1 MNLIGTFGVVFA
13 FCWAWNELF
22 LRFAFRLG
30 ALSQGIP
37 HQRRWESKRK
47 PIIGGISFFVAL
59 LGVGALYSGEAVLP
73 IALLSGAVVAF
84 FTGLA
89 DDAYVMLP
97 YIKLFGQVAAAFST
111 ILLGGPKW
119 EVGHPFLSVGL
130 TIFWYVAVMNA
141 FNMMDNMDG
150 AAGSIALPLL
160 VGGSWLLGGESGIV
174 YGALAAA
181 VAAFLLRNWH
191 PSAFYM
197 GDNGSQLLGF
207 VLGYMG
213 LSILG
218 KYPQP
223 FWVGLVS
230 LVALYS
236 LLAGDTFW
244 VIVSRLLRG
253 QSPLIGGTDHLTHL
267 LAQKG
272 LPPGRVAALLMGAQ
286 TLLTGGMAYLWRYG
300 TSLSQH
306 VISLIVIGV
315 VGLLV
320 GVIHLQGYFAAWRY
334 SRAGAAP

>member
-1 MNLIGTFGVVFA
+1 MNLIGTLGVVFA

-59 LGVGALYSGEAVLP
+59 LGVGALHGGEATLP
-73 IALLSGAVVAF
+73 PALLGGAVIAF

-97 YIKLFGQVAAAFST
+97 QVKFFGQLAAAMAT
-111 ILLGGPKW
+111 MVLGGPQLDA
-119 EVGHPFLSVGL
+119 GHPVLTGGL

-141 FNMMDNMDG
+141 FNLMDNMDG

-160 VGGSWLLGGESGIV
+160 IGGSWLLGGQEALV
-174 YGALAAA
+174 YMGLAAA

-207 VLGYMG
+207 ILGYLG
-213 LSILG
+213 LSIVE
-218 KYPQP
+218 KYPVP
-223 FWVGLVS
+223 FWTG
-230 LVALYS
+230 LVALVAMYS

-244 VIVSRLLRG
+244 VIISRLLRS
-253 QSPLIGGTDHLTHL
+253 QSPFVGGTDHLTHL

-272 LPPGRVAALLMGAQ
+272 LSPKGVALLLMLTQMG
-286 TLLTGGMAYLWRYG
+286 LTAMEAYLWRYE
-300 TSLSQH
+300 SSMVQL
-306 VISLIVIGV
+306 VVSLIGISVIGAAI
-315 VGLLV
+315 GI
-320 GVIHLQGYFAAWRY
+320 IHLQGYFAGWRY
-334 SRAGAAP
+334 SRAKAAP

>member
-1 MNLIGTFGVVFA
+1 MHAGVLLLLVFA
-13 FCWAWNELF
+13 FCWVWNELF

-59 LGVGALYSGEAVLP
+59 LGVGALLSGEAALP
-73 IALLSGAVVAF
+73 PALLAGATVAF

-97 YIKLFGQVAAAFST
+97 YAKLFGQIVAAVVT
-111 ILLGGPKW
+111 IILGGPQF
-119 EVGHPFLSVGL
+119 ELGYPGLSAGF
-130 TIFWYVAVMNA
+130 TIFWYVALMNA

-160 VGGSWLLGGESGIV
+160 VWGSWLLGREGGEV
-174 YGALAAA
+174 YLALAAA
-181 VAAFLLRNWH
+181 VGAFLLRNWY

-213 LSILG
+213 LSVVE
-218 KYPQP
+218 KYPGP
-223 FWVGLVS
+223 LWASLVS
-230 LVALYS
+230 LVAVYS

-244 VIVSRLLRG
+244 VIVSRVLRG

-267 LAQKG
+267 IARKG
-272 LPPGRVAALLMGAQ
+272 VSPRGVALLLMLTQ
-286 TLLTGGMAYLWRYG
+286 LLLSGVGGYLWRYG
-300 TSLSQH
+300 SAPQQW
-306 VISLIVIGV
+306 IGSLIIIAVMGILIGF
-315 VGLLV
+315 
-320 GVIHLQGYFAAWRY
+320 IHLHDYFAVWRY
-334 SRAGAAP
+334 SRAKAAP

>member
-1 MNLIGTFGVVFA
+1 
-13 FCWAWNELF
+13 
-22 LRFAFRLG
+22 
-30 ALSQGIP
+30 
-37 HQRRWESKRK
+37 
-47 PIIGGISFFVAL
+47 
-59 LGVGALYSGEAVLP
+59 
-73 IALLSGAVVAF
+73 
-84 FTGLA
+84 
-89 DDAYVMLP
+89 MLP
-97 YIKLFGQVAAAFST
+97 YIKLFGQVAAAVST

-197 GDNGSQLLGF
+197 GDNGSQLMGF

-236 LLAGDTFW
+236 LLAGDTFLGYCEPA
-244 VIVSRLLRG
+244 SSGTESADRRHRPSDTSFSAERPSAG
-253 QSPLIGGTDHLTHL
+253 AGSGASHGGAD
-267 LAQKG
+267 ASDWW
-272 LPPGRVAALLMGAQ
+272 
-286 TLLTGGMAYLWRYG
+286 Y
-300 TSLSQH
+300 
-306 VISLIVIGV
+306 
-315 VGLLV
+315 GLLV
-320 GVIHLQGYFAAWRY
+320 ALWDFPFPACDKPYRDRGSGAFSGGYSFARLLCRVALFSGRGGPVTILYWRYFFTPPGGWGKSRGLYLAQSWHHQGYPVWGTCQRLVLSRCSPPSIGEAAGVSHKRGY
-334 SRAGAAP
+334 PYHLVPNALSPASVSPESTLELCALYDF

>member
-1 MNLIGTFGVVFA
+1 MNPGVILMLVFA
-13 FCWAWNELF
+13 LCWIWNELF

-59 LGVGALYSGEAVLP
+59 LGAGVLLSGEA
-73 IALLSGAVVAF
+73 ALSPGLLAGAVVAF
-84 FTGLA
+84 LTGLA

-97 YIKLFGQVAAAFST
+97 YIKLLGQIAAAGAT
-111 ILLGGPKW
+111 VVLGGPQF
-119 EVGHPFLSVGL
+119 ELGYPGLSVGF

-150 AAGSIALPLL
+150 VAGSIALPLL
-160 VGGSWLLGGESGIV
+160 LWGSWLLGEEGGVV
-174 YGALAAA
+174 YMALAAA
-181 VAAFLLRNWH
+181 VGAFLLRNWH

-213 LSILG
+213 LSVLE
-218 KYPQP
+218 KYPGP
-223 FWVGLVS
+223 IWGTLVS
-230 LVALYS
+230 LVAVYS

-253 QSPLIGGTDHLTHL
+253 QSPFVGGTDHLTHL
-267 LAQKG
+267 IAHKG
-272 LPPGRVAALLMGAQ
+272 VSPKGVAFLL
-286 TLLTGGMAYLWRYG
+286 LLTQTILSGVEGYLWRYG
-300 TSLSQH
+300 SVPQQS
-306 VISLIVIGV
+306 IGGLIIVGI
-315 VGLLV
+315 VGLLI
-320 GVIHLQGYFAAWRY
+320 GFIHLHGYFAVWRY
-334 SRAGAAP
+334 FRAKAAP